1 MVKSAQRALVLS
13 LHAKFGSDV
22 HVALLS
28 IGGVVS
34 PEAKNLSPLKI
45 AEKAWQLYQQ
55 KRGNWE
61 REIEIPE

>member
-13 LHAKFGSDV
+13 LHAKVGADV

-28 IGGVVS
+28 VGGVVS
-34 PEAKNLSPLKI
+34 PEAKNLSPVNI

-55 KRGNWE
+55 KRGSWE
-61 REIEIPE
+61 REMEILE